1 MHALPVTADT
11 VIAYVTHD
19 DRAQHIIS
27 GKPVR
32 CEATWRQG
40 RIELVTARRPLNT
53 ACVAACLF

>member
-27 GKPVR
+27 GKPAR

-40 RIELVTARRPLNT
+40 RIELVTA
-53 ACVAACLF
+53 AAP